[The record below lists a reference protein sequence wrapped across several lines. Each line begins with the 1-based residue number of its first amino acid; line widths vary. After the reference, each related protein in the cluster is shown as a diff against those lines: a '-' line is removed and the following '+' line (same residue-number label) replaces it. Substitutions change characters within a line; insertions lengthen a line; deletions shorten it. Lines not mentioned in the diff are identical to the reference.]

1 MLHSLLL
8 VAIVDIDLNDRV
20 LNRLT
25 KKFYC
30 GAI

>member
-8 VAIVDIDLNDRV
+8 VVIVDIDLNDRV

-25 KKFYC
+25 KKFYY